1 MNRRRSILA
10 SFFVIYHAMLY
21 AILSSAAAAA
31 EQTVPRSDDP
41 NIVQVDVPA
50 PAGEVRTRIIDGMKE
65 RGAALAEESDQRLLF
80 KAITAEHAGLASVY
94 GCKNCGEPYRAY
106 LFMLIPTSETGTTVM
121 GRHWVAIP
129 QADGEDRRFRP
140 QKNRELKDIAKML
153 DEIAAGTPKG
163 R

>member
-1 MNRRRSILA
+1 MTRRRSILA
-10 SFFVIYHAMLY
+10 SAAVICHVTLY
-21 AILSSAAAAA
+21 AILSSGAAMAG
-31 EQTVPRSDDP
+31 QVVPRSDDP
-41 NIVQVDVPA
+41 DVVQVDIPA
-50 PAGEVRTRIIDGMKE
+50 PAGEVRTRIIDGME
-65 RGAALAEESDQRLLF
+65 ARGAALAEQSDQRLLF
-80 KAITAEHAGLASVY
+80 KAITAEHAGLAAVY

-153 DEIAAGTPKG
+153 NEIAAGAPKG